1 MPEVFEHEDEI
12 VVTLEMPPAVA
23 DAVRVT
29 VEMGLLLI
37 TSEGDQPYRR
47 EVALPCAVDGSRM
60 EVAYEDGTLHITLP
74 KAR

>member
-12 VVTLEMPPAVA
+12 VVTLEMPPAAA
-23 DAVRVT
+23 DAVRVSL
-29 VEMGLLLI
+29 EMGLLLV

-47 EVALPCAVDGSRM
+47 EVVLPCAVDADRM
-60 EVAYEDGTLHITLP
+60 DVACEGGVLRITLL